1 MPMSAVFVLA
11 LDCEFS
17 PKIQKE
23 NGIGNGGE
31 AKNVSSTRLPNN
43 TARSNIGSRLLLCHV
58 FPKIEREALADLP
71 FDAVVGPCCFGDILQ
86 VCLSSTLIFKDSIES

>member
-23 NGIGNGGE
+23 SGIGNGGE

-71 FDAVVGPCCFGDILQ
+71 IRCCGG
-86 VCLSSTLIFKDSIES
+86 TLLHSVTSYKFA